1 MKVRID
7 ERLEDAQMIKSWA
20 EFLKAKKIIIAN
32 DEIEKMDLE
41 KEIIRM
47 SIDHIRVDFIQ
58 VEKLK
63 DKLENEDNKESLI
76 FVKKPEDLKSLEDD
90 KISSIELGFMA
101 FKEGFKLLSEN
112 CYVCPKDLKFFKK
125 IMDKGVDIFMQ
136 DNPYSTK
143 KNINY
148 FI

>member
-76 FVKKPEDLKSLEDD
+76 FVKKPE
-90 KISSIELGFMA
+90 
-101 FKEGFKLLSEN
+101 
-112 CYVCPKDLKFFKK
+112 
-125 IMDKGVDIFMQ
+125 
-136 DNPYSTK
+136 
-143 KNINY
+143 
-148 FI
+148 